1 MSAQITKRGNQVAQQ
16 RINISLKPLV
26 PRNPIS
32 DSGVALL
39 TPEVFLALDMRA
51 RAICGMP
58 VAVRAQQEMGRNWG
72 CIDMMAQDV
81 IIDLA
86 GLRDRA
92 AQYHYDEIGLIE
104 ISPQVPV
111 AQMHA
116 VHRPELDW
124 SKVPADRMFEFVVMH
139 EVGHTQNNFEP
150 SARLCSKSFPSNDKE
165 WCRAYWMVAEAI
177 ADRYAWNALFPEDPL
192 PIDPQRLVSSDYL
205 NEWAA
210 RLPEHMKRTTRSESR
225 EQDPGK
231 WVPAKHVRKGIPW
244 APEVARAL
252 RTNTPDWLVRLRQ
265 ARIDERNM
273 QLRNDRRRAIE
284 LSQAWAEFARRPSKK
299 GKDYLTRGDLLGWRY
314 LIASSSAREEMI
326 ARLRSD

>member
-1 MSAQITKRGNQVAQQ
+1 MADGSQMAQQ
-16 RINISLKPLV
+16 RINISLKQLV

-51 RAICGMP
+51 RAICGMS
-58 VAVRAQQEMGRNWG
+58 VAVRAQQEMGHNWG
-72 CIDMMAQDV
+72 RIDMMAQEV
-81 IIDLA
+81 IIDLG
-86 GLRDRA
+86 GLRDRRA

-111 AQMHA
+111 AKMHA

-124 SKVPADRMFEFVVMH
+124 SKVPADRMFEFIVMH

-150 SARLCSKSFPSNDKE
+150 GERAFSRSFPAADKE

-177 ADRYAWNALFPEDPL
+177 ADRYAWNALFPEVPL
-192 PIDPQRLVSSDYL
+192 PVDPERLVSSDYL
-205 NEWAA
+205 NEWMA
-210 RLPEHMKRTTRSESR
+210 RLPEHLRRTTRSGSR
-225 EQDPGK
+225 EQDPSK
-231 WVPAKHVRKGIPW
+231 WVPTAHVRKGIPW

-252 RTNTPDWLVRLRQ
+252 RTNSPDWLVNLRR

-273 QLRNDRRRAIE
+273 RRREDRRRA
-284 LSQAWAEFARRPSKK
+284 
-299 GKDYLTRGDLLGWRY
+299 
-314 LIASSSAREEMI
+314 
-326 ARLRSD
+326 